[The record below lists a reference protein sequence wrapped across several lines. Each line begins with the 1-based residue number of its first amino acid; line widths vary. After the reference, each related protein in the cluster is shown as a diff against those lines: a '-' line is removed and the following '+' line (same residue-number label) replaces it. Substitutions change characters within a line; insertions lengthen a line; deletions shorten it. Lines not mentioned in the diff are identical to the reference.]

1 MKCSRLVRFVGL
13 TLMYATSIGVGWSI
27 GNSMIDVAETACDG
41 CGLGAASVLV
51 VVGCGFLAY
60 VDDSR

>member
-13 TLMYATSIGVGWSI
+13 TLMYVMSIGFGWGI
-27 GNSMIDVAETACDG
+27 GNSMIDVAETVCDG
-41 CGLGAASVLV
+41 CGLGVASALIVS
-51 VVGCGFLAY
+51 GCGFLAY